1 MNMVSSFLSRV
12 PPLFSSLQK
21 ILEGDIDCSLSTLK
35 EHSTDGS
42 PYQITPSAVIYPK
55 HSTDIKHVLAF
66 AREYTMPISV
76 RGNGTAGTGA
86 SLGEGIIIDMSRYCT
101 SIHSIAVMNNTI
113 TVDAGASVKKI
124 REALHEKNL
133 DIPFLTVSDDDST
146 IGGIIATKNST
157 PSSFYHGTIREWV
170 ESLTIVVD
178 TGEEHTVSDGVTP
191 SGRLLGIYQAIFP
204 LLSLREPHIRAAKPH
219 CSDDSTGYNIWNT
232 SIGPRQLLDQ
242 LVGSEGTLAIIT
254 SVTLRLAPHLPHR
267 ITTCIPT
274 ETIDDLISYRT
285 LAQEKKSDHLF
296 FYDEAF
302 SELVKRYYPKILP
315 HNEKVPYTLLVTH
328 RATTE
333 AKAVALSEAF
343 IRSLPVTQKSITI
356 KTNEKME
363 RLTEKK
369 FLYSLFDAYT
379 KKAQTPISVA
389 DGIIVEKENYKNLLT
404 RIDSYLYSLG
414 KLYTITGNIGSGH
427 ISVVTLF
434 DQKSPHYAME
444 LTDYTQTIFSY
455 VQEYNGGISAS
466 GGEGLSRTP
475 FLSYVYNEAA
485 RSIFKE
491 IKDAWD
497 PLLILNPDKKI
508 TISPNYLKERLKQ
521 VYEG

>member
-1 MNMVSSFLSRV
+1 MSMVSSFLSRV
-12 PPLFSSLQK
+12 PPLFSGLAK
-21 ILEGDIDCSLSTLK
+21 ILDGDIDCSLSTLK

-42 PYQITPSAVIYPK
+42 PYQITPAAVVYPK
-55 HSTDIKHVLAF
+55 NSTDIKHVLSF

-76 RGNGTAGTGA
+76 RGNGTKRTGA
-86 SLGEGIIIDMSRYCT
+86 SLGEGISIDMSRHLT
-101 SIHSIAVMNNTI
+101 SIHNIDVMNNTI
-113 TVDAGASVKKI
+113 TVDAGASVQKL
-124 REALHEKNL
+124 REALHQKNF
-133 DIPFLTVSDDDST
+133 DIPFLTSSDNDST
-146 IGGIIATKNST
+146 IGGVIAAKNCT
-157 PSSFYHGTIREWV
+157 PTSFYHGTIREWI

-178 TGEEHTVSDGVTP
+178 TGEEHTLKDGVTP

-204 LLSLREPHIRAAKPH
+204 LLTRREPHIRAAKPS
-219 CSDDSTGYNIWNT
+219 CSDDGTGYNIWNA
-232 SIGPRQLLDQ
+232 SIGPRQLIDQ

-254 SVTLRLAPHLPHR
+254 SVTLRIAPLLSHR
-267 ITTCIPT
+267 ITTCIPVSTT
-274 ETIDDLISYRT
+274 EDLMSYT
-285 LAQEKKSDHLF
+285 NLAKEKKSDCLF

-302 SELVKRYYPKILP
+302 SELVKRYYPNILP

-328 RATTE
+328 RGKTE
-333 AKAVALSEAF
+333 ALAQSMSQMF
-343 IRSLPVTQKSITI
+343 IRSLPVAQKSITI

-379 KKAQTPISVA
+379 KKTQTPISVA
-389 DGIIVEKENYKNLLT
+389 DGLIVSSENYKDLLT

-434 DQKSPHYAME
+434 DQKSPQYAME

-455 VQEYNGGISAS
+455 VQEYKGGISAS

-475 FLSYVYNEAA
+475 FLSYVYNEAT

-491 IKDAWD
+491 VKDAWD
-497 PLLILNPDKKI
+497 PFSILNPDKKI
-508 TISPNYLKERLKQ
+508 TISQNYLKERLKQ
-521 VYEG
+521 VYEE